1 MIGAISWCLVEVQF
15 FDRFNYDFHL
25 KFNVGKWCSIIFSVL
40 YLSLVFTFKVFRM
53 KSFRVFRKFGYQENV
68 FDYICGSLLQKN
80 LLYPNGDFLFS
91 FLSLCPH
98 LPRL

>member
-1 MIGAISWCLVEVQF
+1 MLSFKDLNKEFFGKVVKFSKPNKCLRYV
-15 FDRFNYDFHL
+15 
-25 KFNVGKWCSIIFSVL
+25 
-40 YLSLVFTFKVFRM
+40 
-53 KSFRVFRKFGYQENV
+53 VFRKFGYQENV
-68 FDYICGSLLQKN
+68 FVYILIIFVAVYSKN